1 MKEIDVDGKEG
12 EVRERVKLVG
22 DAVANNVLTST
33 TQVSTRLF
41 ASFDMEAP
49 ISSNSSPTSLEIDFH
64 TNLSTD
70 AAFPSPQ
77 RCCDECERKFH
88 EIEWENIDNDCKFFV
103 SVISRTIL
111 PSCPVCQ
118 GGLFSGYSLHP
129 VQGPSSFKSPN
140 ICAMGRDKYR
150 ATTTKPFNYI
160 NCLLV

>member
-1 MKEIDVDGKEG
+1 M
-12 EVRERVKLVG
+12 G

-33 TQVSTRLF
+33 TQVFRRLF

-88 EIEWENIDNDCKFFV
+88 EIKWENIDNDCKFFV

-118 GGLFSGYSLHP
+118 GGLFSGYIACTPFKDHRRSNLQTSAQWEGTSIARLQP
-129 VQGPSSFKSPN
+129 NPS
-140 ICAMGRDKYR
+140 
-150 ATTTKPFNYI
+150 TTLTAYWYDRNHEWK
-160 NCLLV
+160 